1 METNRK
7 FKPWYGTE
15 EELRSFTNKEYWTE
29 KRIQATIA
37 LAKMQEEYE
46 ALEAK
51 MIDLALE
58 HELSLTLGQDK
69 NGQRSLIH
77 QHDLEGEYALD
88 TYKQP
93 GQWLTSTEACS

>member
-15 EELRSFTNKEYWTE
+15 EKLRSFTNKEYWTE

-51 MIDLALE
+51 MITLALE

-88 TYKQP
+88 TYKQV
-93 GQWLTSTEACS
+93 GQWWTSTDACR